1 MGGNNSCEAV
11 EVTGESVVV
20 VEIIVTDVIGSDIM
34 LLDHSFLNRV
44 SFVKV

>member
-1 MGGNNSCEAV
+1 MDGNNSREAV

-34 LLDHSFLNRV
+34 LPDDSFSIESAL
-44 SFVKV
+44 